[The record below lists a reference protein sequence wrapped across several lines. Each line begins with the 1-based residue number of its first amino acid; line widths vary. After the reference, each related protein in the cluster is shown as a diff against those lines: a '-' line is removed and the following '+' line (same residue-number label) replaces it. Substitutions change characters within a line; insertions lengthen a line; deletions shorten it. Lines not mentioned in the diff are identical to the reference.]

1 MFIDRL
7 DIVFDVRDKQSGKRS
22 FATTTYHLG
31 LLAQMQ
37 RDSKFISIAG
47 ARDDDDKHVNVRQ
60 HPQHA
65 DIYDANVLRG
75 VGLIIFFALAF
86 ISLSSTPHN
95 DVGLTPPNKVYKY
108 HHVIDPRER
117 TRKLPARLQ
126 SLLAQ
131 SQIVGN
137 HLELVKEGKK
147 TVEEIIHSGVN
158 LAGLG
163 DSDASSGIHGGGIFS
178 SGHIGA
184 GAALRNLKS
193 APMTLNEVLTFLTS
207 FLRRLSSSNI
217 KNKHA
222 TYHGIW
228 TAYHDLTVKW
238 LYPWDQEYLRRMP
251 PRREDGS
258 VYLSVVSFRD
268 EFCMDTLK
276 DAFVKAKH
284 PENIFVGLVQQNCDE
299 EKCHSGVMEGNKME
313 VVKTDPDCYLL
324 FCSSEIGKK
333 FCNEGNVRLL
343 RMKESEALGPYM
355 ARYFASKLWQGE
367 EWYMQ
372 IDSHTTFAQDWDVSS
387 IDMLKN
393 APSDKA
399 VISHYPPPHTADLVE
414 MASVAAPRVC
424 GPVFAA
430 NDLEC
435 QIIRFEG
442 SYNYDSVKL
451 NTPRFAP
458 FVAAGYLMAHS
469 DILRDVP
476 FDPFLPYL
484 FTGEEIILSA
494 RLWTSGYDI
503 FSPTHSVVGHRYVRN
518 HRPKFWESIHRVF
531 TSGVS
536 LSM

>member
-1 MFIDRL
+1 MSIASRHDDNNDNARQQQPHGANAL
-7 DIVFDVRDKQSGKRS
+7 CG
-22 FATTTYHLG
+22 LG
-31 LLAQMQ
+31 LM
-37 RDSKFISIAG
+37 
-47 ARDDDDKHVNVRQ
+47 
-60 HPQHA
+60 
-65 DIYDANVLRG
+65 
-75 VGLIIFFALAF
+75 IILFALAF
-86 ISLSSTPHN
+86 ILLASTLVHSDV
-95 DVGLTPPNKVYKY
+95 DVGMTKQTPIKAFK
-108 HHVIDPRER
+108 HIAIDSRER
-117 TRKLPARLQ
+117 TRKLPVRLQ

-131 SQIVGN
+131 SQTVGN
-137 HLELVKEGKK
+137 HLDEVKEGKI
-147 TVEEIIHSGVN
+147 TVEEIIHSGAH

-163 DSDASSGIHGGGIFS
+163 DSDASSGIHGGGIGS
-178 SGHIGA
+178 SAHIGA

-193 APMTLNEVLTFLTS
+193 APMTLNEVLTFLQS
-207 FLRRLSSSNI
+207 FLKRLSSSNI

-228 TAYHDLTVKW
+228 TAYHDLTLKW

-258 VYLSVVSFRD
+258 VFLSVVSFRD
-268 EFCMDTLK
+268 EFCLDTLK
-276 DAFVKAKH
+276 DAFAKAKE
-284 PENIFVGLVQQNCDE
+284 PQNIIVGLVQQNCE
-299 EKCHSGVMEGNKME
+299 EKCQGGIMEGEE
-313 VVKTDPDCYLL
+313 VTADPDCYLL

-333 FCNEGNVRLL
+333 YCNEGNVRLL
-343 RMKESEALGPYM
+343 RMKETEALGPYM

-372 IDSHTTFAQDWDVSS
+372 IDSHTSFAQDWDASS

-393 APSDKA
+393 APSEKP
-399 VISHYPPPHTADLVE
+399 VISHYPPPHTADLE
-414 MASVAAPRVC
+414 ELTSVAAPRVC

-430 NDLEC
+430 NELEC

-451 NTPRFAP
+451 TTPRFAP
-458 FVAAGYLMAHS
+458 FVAAGYFMAHS
-469 DILRDVP
+469 DIIRDVP

-503 FSPTHSVVGHRYVRN
+503 FSPTHSIVGHRYVRN

-531 TSGVS
+531 TAGVS
-536 LSM
+536 FV